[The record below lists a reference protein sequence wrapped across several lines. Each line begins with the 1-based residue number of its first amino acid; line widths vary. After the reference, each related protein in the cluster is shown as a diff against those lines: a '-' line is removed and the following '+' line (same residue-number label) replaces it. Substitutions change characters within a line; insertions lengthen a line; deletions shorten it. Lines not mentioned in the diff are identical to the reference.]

1 MREETSVLNR
11 LTRAVKTAV
20 RRRVHECGR
29 TITHMLRPVR
39 TGAAL
44 VCAVSIDAVR
54 PRSAL
59 VAENA
64 LIRQQI
70 LVLRR
75 AARRCCMNTLCG
87 GRTSRD
93 PPQEPHY
100 RDEVEGPSHV
110 QDEVP
115 RCELAGL

>member
-1 MREETSVLNR
+1 MLNR

-64 LIRQQI
+64 DFATLIWPTSISKSGPPATLTGPCRSQRDRGG
-70 LVLRR
+70 LVGQESPRGVIRR
-75 AARRCCMNTLCG
+75 DSTGVSVRR
-87 GRTSRD
+87 RD
-93 PPQEPHY
+93 
-100 RDEVEGPSHV
+100 D
-110 QDEVP
+110 
-115 RCELAGL
+115 